1 VNHGARLSGQIRCW
15 LRPRRRRTA
24 RCAPSSCVLASDES
38 DSEIRTPDSQD
49 TP

>member
-1 VNHGARLSGQIRCW
+1 VCAVLLFSTG
-15 LRPRRRRTA
+15 RPA
-24 RCAPSSCVLASDES
+24 GSDES